1 MFTKANVTRLAGHL
15 IWDQVSMSAPAW
27 RAWPVRNWT
36 AAPLTAD
43 HLGDL
48 TDHLGELAVG

>member
-1 MFTKANVTRLAGHL
+1 VANLLTGN
-15 IWDQVSMSAPAW
+15 QVSMSAPAW